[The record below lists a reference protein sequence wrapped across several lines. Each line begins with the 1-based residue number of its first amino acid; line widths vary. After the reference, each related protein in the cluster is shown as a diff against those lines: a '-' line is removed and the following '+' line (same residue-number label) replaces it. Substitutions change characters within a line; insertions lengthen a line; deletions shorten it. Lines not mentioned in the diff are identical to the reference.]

1 MSQFIF
7 SIFVSRRIFDP
18 LELGVF
24 PYYNQITKANE
35 YASEILSKFGAPLT
49 TEDPLP
55 ELLLLKLTQLS
66 LESTE
71 RRPSFLHEM
80 Q

>member
-1 MSQFIF
+1 MTKFIF
-7 SIFVSRRIFDP
+7 SILVSGRIFDP
-18 LELGVF
+18 LELGIFSYFYQTV
-24 PYYNQITKANE
+24 KANE
-35 YASEILSKFGAPLT
+35 YSSETLSKFGASLT

-55 ELLLLKLTQLS
+55 ELLLLKFTQLS

-71 RRPSFLHEM
+71 WKPSFLDEM

>member
-7 SIFVSRRIFDP
+7 SILVSGRIFDP

-24 PYYNQITKANE
+24 SYFHQITKTNE
-35 YASEILSKFGAPLT
+35 YSSETLSKFGACLT
-49 TEDPLP
+49 AEDPLP
-55 ELLLLKLTQLS
+55 ELLLLKVTQLS

-71 RRPSFLHEM
+71 WRLSFLDEM